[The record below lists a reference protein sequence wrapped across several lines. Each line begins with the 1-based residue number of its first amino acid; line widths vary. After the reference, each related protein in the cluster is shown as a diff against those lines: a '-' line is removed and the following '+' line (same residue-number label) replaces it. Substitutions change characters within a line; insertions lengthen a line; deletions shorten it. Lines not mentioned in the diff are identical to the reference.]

1 MSFPGGSVG
10 QSLFQVTWMVFL
22 LWSLLLIPCRLLGF
36 TFFHAACLVMESS
49 FQLAH
54 SPIDFTIYIL
64 LGREVSSES
73 GPFQGLPEAALFTS
87 CHKELLSR
95 ISPPLRPV
103 V

>member
-1 MSFPGGSVG
+1 
-10 QSLFQVTWMVFL
+10 MVSPSSTQLAL
-22 LWSLLLIPCRLLGF
+22 LWSLL
-36 TFFHAACLVMESS
+36 SS
-49 FQLAH
+49 LAH